1 MWTKK
6 AAEFHG
12 QYYNFLP
19 VRSYPKLA
27 PKPHPPVIL
36 GGFAKNVLQRVVS
49 WADGWLPNRITP
61 AEVETSR
68 GTLDTL
74 ARPAGRAPAD
84 LTISVYGQAPER
96 ALCQRFHDV
105 GATRVIIR
113 PPTAST
119 EQEMAEE
126 LERIAEAVI
135 R

>member
-1 MWTKK
+1 EEANHEGHQNTSP
-6 AAEFHG
+6 AAR
-12 QYYNFLP
+12 P
-19 VRSYPKLA
+19 SRTPPKN
-27 PKPHPPVIL
+27 PRPPVIL

-74 ARPAGRAPAD
+74 ARQAGRDPAG

-96 ALCQRFHDV
+96 ALCQRFHDA
-105 GATRVIIR
+105 GATRVVIR

-126 LERIAEAVI
+126 LERIAEAVM